1 MSKVSPKQRYTQLT
15 EWLKTT
21 NFGPKKGP
29 KRFSKSDHY
38 KKTRDRYGKK
48 SN

>member
-1 MSKVSPKQRYTQLT
+1 MSKVSPKKRYSQLQ
-15 EWLKTT
+15 EWLKASG
-21 NFGPKKGP
+21 FGPKKRT

-38 KKTRDRYGKK
+38 SKTRKHYGKK